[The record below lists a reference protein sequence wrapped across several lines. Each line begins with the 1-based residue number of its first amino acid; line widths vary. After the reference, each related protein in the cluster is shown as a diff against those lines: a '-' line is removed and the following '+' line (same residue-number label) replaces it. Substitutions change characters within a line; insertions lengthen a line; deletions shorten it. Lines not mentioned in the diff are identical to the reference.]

1 MTWDDERRARAG
13 LCAVCS
19 PGDPWLRRALHDRS
33 AVELWDVISHSRE
46 EDARTRRA
54 HKLSVDRLMDTT
66 EELGFEFLIPTD
78 EQWPVSLGDLDL
90 VDDHLGGPPVGLWT
104 RGHADL
110 ANRVANCVAI
120 VGSRAA
126 TSYGQDVASELAFDL
141 ARRSDIPDH
150 TSWTIISG
158 GAFGVDVAAHRGALA
173 ARGCTVSVQAGGL
186 DQLYPRGNT
195 AVLEQVACGGAL
207 VSEVPPGAHP
217 TKPGFLARN
226 RLIAAMSSGV
236 VIVEAGIRSGALN
249 TTMWANALMRPVM
262 AIPGPVTSSMS
273 AGTHRLIRDNQAVL
287 VRDAD
292 DVSAQIGPLQPELP
306 PVRSPQRQID
316 TLRSDLLA
324 VHEALPASGGSWVDE
339 IALDAGVA
347 VSECLALLA
356 ELAEL
361 GMAQRGSDGTWSVVS
376 PWQRGACG
384 M

>member
-1 MTWDDERRARAG
+1 
-13 LCAVCS
+13 
-19 PGDPWLRRALHDRS
+19 
-33 AVELWDVISHSRE
+33 
-46 EDARTRRA
+46 
-54 HKLSVDRLMDTT
+54 
-66 EELGFEFLIPTD
+66 
-78 EQWPVSLGDLDL
+78 
-90 VDDHLGGPPVGLWT
+90 LGGPPVGLWT

-292 DVSAQIGPLQPELP
+292 DVSA
-306 PVRSPQRQID
+306 
-316 TLRSDLLA
+316 
-324 VHEALPASGGSWVDE
+324 
-339 IALDAGVA
+339 
-347 VSECLALLA
+347 
-356 ELAEL
+356 
-361 GMAQRGSDGTWSVVS
+361 
-376 PWQRGACG
+376 
-384 M
+384 

>member
-1 MTWDDERRARAG
+1 M
-13 LCAVCS
+13 
-19 PGDPWLRRALHDRS
+19 RRALHDRS
-33 AVELWDVISHSRE
+33 AVELWDVISHSSE

-78 EQWPVSLGDLDL
+78 EQWPVSLGDLDF
-90 VDDHLGGPPVGLWT
+90 VDEHLGGPPVGLWT

-110 ANRVANCVAI
+110 ANRVTNCVAI

-236 VIVEAGIRSGALN
+236 VIVEAGTRSGALN

-361 GMAQRGSDGTWSVVS
+361 GMAQRGADGTWSVVP